1 MPVGGRGHHDLSF
14 WRVNRRRKAMIVR
27 CSPLFQ
33 AHISASLILNGVAV
47 RWVGHIDLERLE
59 GTGRIEFDHQLA
71 KVSELDQIQGKKIF
85 PMQGLM
91 LTLLCIFR
99 PRTNCYNSKC
109 NFTPSA

>member
-1 MPVGGRGHHDLSF
+1 
-14 WRVNRRRKAMIVR
+14 MIVR

-71 KVSELDQIQGKKIF
+71 KVSELDQIQGKLF
-85 PMQGLM
+85 QM
-91 LTLLCIFR
+91 LTFPSSGR
-99 PRTNCYNSKC
+99 GRTV
-109 NFTPSA
+109 TTASAILHGAPERY

>member
-1 MPVGGRGHHDLSF
+1 MS
-14 WRVNRRRKAMIVR
+14 
-27 CSPLFQ
+27 LFTLQ

-71 KVSELDQIQGKKIF
+71 KVRAGSNSRKDPPNVNFSL
-85 PMQGLM
+85 
-91 LTLLCIFR
+91 FR

-109 NFTPSA
+109 NFTRSA

>member
-1 MPVGGRGHHDLSF
+1 
-14 WRVNRRRKAMIVR
+14 MIVR
-27 CSPLFQ
+27 CSPLQ

-71 KVSELDQIQGKKIF
+71 KVSELDQIQGKTF

-91 LTLLCIFR
+91 LTVLSSGR
-99 PRTNCYNSKC
+99 GRTV
-109 NFTPSA
+109 TTASAILHGAPERY